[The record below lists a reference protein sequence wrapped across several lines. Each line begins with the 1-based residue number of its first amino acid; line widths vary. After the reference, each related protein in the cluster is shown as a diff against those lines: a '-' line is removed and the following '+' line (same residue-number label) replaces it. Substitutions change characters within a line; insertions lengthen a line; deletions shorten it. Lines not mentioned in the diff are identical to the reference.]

1 MHFVMPGN
9 RRNRRRRR
17 SAATAAVAAG
27 AGAALLAVLL
37 PAQASASPGAGKRPA
52 PPHPASPV
60 GQTRAPA
67 STPIGVPGED
77 RKLVT
82 PGILQ
87 STFQGLGIGQ
97 VPWSEFYKA
106 PLSDSVG
113 AQVNYGNGNLLVSVS
128 AFDIADAGP
137 GLSLGHAYNGLNTGW
152 KATTGGDH
160 LIHEPN
166 SSSVYVQ
173 GPSGTIAVFERD
185 GSKFTPAPGY
195 KQDLSESAD
204 KKSFTLTSRKNGQ
217 KTTFS
222 RSGTTGDARV
232 SKVEDKNGNATTVT
246 YSGAFASKVTAAS
259 GRTLTFVND
268 GKKITKVTDNT
279 GRSASY
285 TWSGDD
291 LEKFTD
297 TDGRTTVLAYDASH
311 RMTKVTTAEGR
322 ETRFTWDTNRLASI
336 TRVVDKAASTGAT
349 TAFRYILPQPGSEAE
364 GVVRITDPRG
374 KNTQKTVDSRWRVT
388 KTTDPLGRERSRTWG
403 PDNNVTSAVDGMGVG
418 STPGNTVKFDYDDA
432 FNPSSATQPTGAQST
447 MAWTR
452 KAGGHYPETLTSAS
466 SEKVTNAY
474 DTSGNMTSQTDTTTG
489 SDGAKWT
496 YDYNP
501 GSGAMD
507 CGGLPGQRCS
517 ATGPEGNKTSF
528 THDAKGNLVK
538 VDRPSA
544 QGDLTYTYDA
554 LGRTETVTDGRGV
567 RTVHTYDQRDRLK
580 TRTSDGRTA
589 TFTYDADGNITTR
602 TTPAGTSSYTYD
614 EQNRERT
621 RTLPA
626 GGGSGVTYDASG
638 NVRTATD
645 AGGTLTYDYND
656 ANQLTALTQP
666 GGARTT
672 YDYDKNGDRTTTA
685 YPGGTVQKTD
695 YDKSSRAQ
703 KIEVKNGSTVLSTI
717 AYDYNKSGKDSD
729 KIYKRTTDGAALAY
743 TYDSKGRL
751 TKAVESRNGST
762 TAGWAYC
769 YDKAGNIT
777 GRSTGTS
784 LPGCDKAQSVREYNN
799 ANELTSLDG
808 NTGFTYDGDGN
819 ETSAASPTGTRSD
832 GRWTP
837 FTQLSDLTASGASS
851 AYTYAGTDHN
861 DRLTRGSSS
870 FTNAAIGMTR
880 ENTTGFVREP
890 SGTLTAMTTGGA
902 SQYYLTDVQGSVI
915 GLVDAGGK
923 RTATYSYGPYGE
935 ARTTTGTN
943 QPYRYTGT
951 YLDPSGLYKMGARY
965 YDPHL
970 GRFTQP
976 DPSGKESNPYAYAA
990 GDPVNRIDPSGLD
1003 FLGLDKKQW
1012 GNALGVAGTVVGA
1025 AALAP
1030 VGGVGV
1036 AVGAAALSTGLGVA
1050 GGVLEGDSA
1059 GQIAATG
1066 ILSAASG
1073 GTGVAMKAAGV
1084 GGKAAAATDIGYEV
1098 GSYVGGAAIGGW
1110 DWT

>member
-1 MHFVMPGN
+1 MPKNPRTG
-9 RRNRRRRR
+9 RARR
-17 SAATAAVAAG
+17 SAATAVVAVAAG
-27 AGAALLAVLL
+27 SALLVALL
-37 PAQASASPGAGKRPA
+37 PAQALASPVSEPS
-52 PPHPASPV
+52 PPPDAASPV
-60 GQTRAPA
+60 GRTKAPA
-67 STPIGVPGED
+67 STPIGTAGKD

-82 PGILQ
+82 AGILQ
-87 STFQGLGIGQ
+87 STFQGLGLGQ
-97 VPWSEFYKA
+97 VPWSEFFKA

-113 AQVNYGNGNLLVSVS
+113 AQLNYGNGNLLVSVN

-137 GLSLGHAYNGLNTGW
+137 GLSLGHAYNGLNTSW
-152 KATTGGDH
+152 KATTGSDY

-166 SSSVYVQ
+166 TTSVYVQ
-173 GPSGTIAVFERD
+173 GPSSTIAVFERD
-185 GSKFTPAPGY
+185 GSEFTPAPGY
-195 KQDLSESAD
+195 KQDLTESSD

-232 SKVEDKNGNATTVT
+232 SKVEDKNGNATTIT
-246 YSGAFASKVTAAS
+246 YSGAFTSKITAAS
-259 GRTLTFVND
+259 GRTLTFAND
-268 GKKITKVTDNT
+268 GQQITKVTDNT
-279 GRSASY
+279 GRFASY
-285 TWSGDD
+285 TWSGQD
-291 LEKFTD
+291 LKTFTD
-297 TDGRTTVLAYDASH
+297 TDGKTTVFEYDTSH
-311 RMTKVTTAEGR
+311 RMTRATTPEGR

-336 TRVVDKAASTGAT
+336 TRVVDKTAGTGAT

-388 KTTDPLGRERSRTWG
+388 KTTDPLGRERSKTWG

-418 STPGNTVKFDYDDA
+418 TTPGNTVKFEYDDA
-432 FNPSSATQPTGAQST
+432 FNPKTATQPTGAQAT
-447 MAWTR
+447 MAWTQ

-466 SEKVTNAY
+466 SEKVTNGY
-474 DTSGNMTSQTDTTTG
+474 DTSGNMTSQTDTTDG
-489 SDGAKWT
+489 SDGAKWS

-501 GSGAMD
+501 ESGTMD
-507 CGGLPGQRCS
+507 CGGLPGQRCA
-517 ATGPEGNKTSF
+517 ATDPEGNKTSF
-528 THDAKGNLVK
+528 SYDTQGNLVK

-544 QGDLTYTYDA
+544 QGDVTYTYDA
-554 LGRTETVTDGRGV
+554 LGRPETVTDGRGV
-567 RTVHTYDQRDRLK
+567 ETVYAYDRRDRLK
-580 TRTSDGRTA
+580 SQTGDSRTA
-589 TFTYDADGNITTR
+589 AFTYDADGNIITR
-602 TTPAGTSSYTYD
+602 TTPAGVSGYTYD
-614 EQNRERT
+614 EQSRERT

-626 GGGSGVTYDASG
+626 GGGTSVTYDAAG
-638 NVRTATD
+638 NVKTATD
-645 AGGTLTYDYND
+645 AGGTVTYDYDD

-672 YDYDKNGDRTTTA
+672 YDYDKNGDRTTTT
-685 YPGGTVQKTD
+685 YPGGTVQTTD

-717 AYDYNKSGKDSD
+717 TYDYNKSGKDSD

-743 TYDSKGRL
+743 TYSSQGRL
-751 TKAVESRNGST
+751 TKAVETKNGST

-784 LPGCDKAQSVREYNN
+784 LPACDNAQSVREYDN

-808 NTGFTYDGDGN
+808 NTNFSYDGDGN
-819 ETSAASPTGTRSD
+819 EISAASPTGTRTN
-832 GRWTP
+832 GQWTP
-837 FTQLSDLTASGASS
+837 FTQMSDLTAAGTA
-851 AYTYAGTDHN
+851 ARYTYAGTDNN
-861 DRLTRGSSS
+861 DRLTRGSST
-870 FTNAAIGMTR
+870 FTNAATGMTR

-915 GLVDAGGK
+915 GLVDASGK
-923 RTATYSYGPYGE
+923 RTATYGYGPYGE
-935 ARTTTGTN
+935 ARTTTGTD
-943 QPYRYTGT
+943 QPYRYTST

-965 YDPHL
+965 YDPQL

-976 DPSGKESNPYAYAA
+976 DPSGKEGNPYAYAA
-990 GDPVNRIDPSGLD
+990 GDPVNHFDPSGLD
-1003 FLGLDKKQW
+1003 FLGLDKEGW
-1012 GNALGVAGTVVGA
+1012 GNALSIAGTAVGVAA
-1025 AALAP
+1025 MAP
-1030 VGGVGV
+1030 VGGLGV

-1050 GGVLEGDSA
+1050 GGILEGDSA
-1059 GQIAATG
+1059 GQVAATG

-1073 GTGVAMKAAGV
+1073 GVGVAMKAV
-1084 GGKAAAATDIGYEV
+1084 GAVGKTATAVDIGYEA